1 MIKMNRTSSGKG
13 GSENKGPRNLA
24 ISGTVLFVVAVGS
37 YLVSCSSSKSTPLVQ
52 GPPPPGTT
60 FGVVTTYHNDNARA
74 GQNLNET
81 ILTTA
86 NVNASSFGKLFVM
99 AVDGK
104 VDAHWHEEEH
114 PLDHA
119 ARAPALA
126 ESRPSPDRV
135 LVASNHGNGSSRST
149 TTTNDHDQ

>member
-1 MIKMNRTSSGKG
+1 MNRTSSGKG

-104 VDAHWHEEEH
+104 VDAQPLYLPGLTVSGQGKHNVLFVATEH
-114 PLDHA
+114 
-119 ARAPALA
+119 
-126 ESRPSPDRV
+126 
-135 LVASNHGNGSSRST
+135 G
-149 TTTNDHDQ
+149 